1 MQALSKN
8 GWKWLIITALCAAL
22 LIGMLFA
29 CRGSKGG
36 AELPPVDWEK
46 SFTAKAD
53 IHFGDIEATATINR
67 IGDGVCDITL
77 ISPQALNGMKFQY
90 NGNDIEISY
99 LGMSVTMDDDSMLA
113 NAMTAA
119 IVKAVDT
126 AARGSG
132 ISMKKSGKAILLEG
146 ENENGSFSLTFDK
159 ENGSLLSLIVP
170 ALDLE
175 CTFGKSEKD
184 TSQ

>member
-1 MQALSKN
+1 MSKSK
-8 GWKWLIITALCAAL
+8 WKYLIAAL
-22 LIGMLFA
+22 VVIVLLVGLFFA
-29 CRGSKGG
+29 CRGGG
-36 AELPPVDWEK
+36 GSDEIPPVDWEK

-77 ISPQALNGMKFQY
+77 ISPKALNGMKFQY

-99 LGMSVTMDDDSMLA
+99 LGMSVKMDDDSMLA
-113 NAMTAA
+113 NAMASA

-126 AARGSG
+126 AARGTG
-132 ISMKKSGKAILLEG
+132 ITMKKSGKAILMKG
-146 ENENGSFSLTFDK
+146 ENENGSFELTFDR
-159 ENGSLLSLIVP
+159 ENGSLLSLNVP

-175 CTFGKSEKD
+175 CTFGKAEEGAAEG
-184 TSQ
+184 